1 MVALSGPFRP
11 VSSFSPVVSRGAVA
25 TERSPPVCEGEL
37 CRVSSP
43 PVRLMSLNTGGPA
56 NNG

>member
-11 VSSFSPVVSRGAVA
+11 VSRLAPVVSRGAVA
-25 TERSPPVCEGEL
+25 AERSPPICEGEM
-37 CRVSSP
+37 CGVSSP
-43 PVRLMSLNTGGPA
+43 AVRLMSPNTGGPA